1 MLSCL
6 IELMKSKYIK
16 YIWILFFSL
25 ITFDVYSLDEFNF
38 DVSEIQILENGN
50 KFVGD
55 KRGVITNNK
64 GIEINADRF
73 EYYKKSETLNA
84 KGNVIIIDKINNL
97 KIYSQNITY
106 KKKNDLIFTSSG
118 SRALDLNKGIEIKAD
133 SFEYFLKVNKIV
145 AKKNASFRNDIK
157 DYKISSDIITY
168 FKNKQKISTKGKT
181 YAQLNSKYNFE
192 TRDVVFLIDK
202 MELISKNKT
211 KINDKL
217 NFYQLNKF
225 HYFVDQE
232 ELKGEKILI
241 NTDYK
246 SPTNDKYYFS
256 SAIINLKDQSFVG
269 KDTKIEIR
277 KDIFDNL
284 DNDPR
289 IVGVSATGNQN
300 QTKINK
306 GVFTSCKKNENCTPW
321 SISADE
327 IIHDKSKKEMIYNR
341 ALLKIYDFPVLY
353 FPKFFHPDPTVKR
366 KSGFLQPKMNKSK
379 ILDTSINIPY
389 YFMIDTNKDFT
400 FNPTFSEIGTNF
412 LQGEYRQKNINS
424 SHIIDLG
431 LTTNFKSNYTSKK
444 KNIFHFFSK
453 SEIDL
458 EYDNFNESK
467 LKLYVERT
475 NKDTYLKIFDSQ
487 LLNNIVK
494 PKDSNI
500 LTSGIDINLSN
511 ENILFET
518 GLTSYEDLNK
528 TQNDRYQY
536 ILPYYRFDSELFSN
550 DLGRLNL
557 VSNGTNILKNTNNL
571 RTRVINNIILSSNEF
586 VSYNTGLK
594 SNLNLYLKNSNTIGK
609 EDQVYKS
616 SPQSELMNIFEI
628 NTSYPTVREVNN
640 NIEILSPKISFRF
653 NPGDMKNHAD
663 TDRTIN
669 VNNIFSIDR
678 LGLEDSFES
687 GKSLTAGLNY
697 SKVNNENNNQF
708 SAKIA
713 TVFRDK
719 NENTIPQKTT
729 LNEKNS
735 HIFGGINY
743 ANDSFLKVDYNF
755 ASKDSFEKFKYH
767 NVGANF
773 SLNNFITEFNFIE
786 ENDVLGTSHIIENN
800 STFKFNDNNFL
811 SFKTRRNKEI
821 DLTEYYD
828 LIYEYKNDCLTAGL
842 KFQKTYYKDRDLEP
856 SENLF
861 FNIRLI
867 PLTSWEQ
874 DID

>member
-1 MLSCL
+1 MLSCSTKS
-6 IELMKSKYIK
+6 MKSKLLK
-16 YIWILFFSL
+16 FIWILFFSL
-25 ITFDVYSLDEFNF
+25 ISFNVYSLDEFNF

-50 KFVGD
+50 KFIGN
-55 KRGVITNNK
+55 KRGIITNNN
-64 GIEINADRF
+64 GIEINADKF
-73 EYYKKSETLNA
+73 EYYKKTEILNA
-84 KGNVIIIDKINNL
+84 SGNVLIIDKINNL
-97 KIYSQNITY
+97 EIYSQNITY
-106 KKKNDLIFTSSG
+106 KKKNDLIFTKGG
-118 SRALDLNKGIEIKAD
+118 STALDLKKGIEIKAD
-133 SFEYFLKVNKIV
+133 SFEYFLKINKII
-145 AKKNASFRNDIK
+145 AKKNASFSNNIK
-157 DYKISSDIITY
+157 GYKISSDIITY
-168 FKNKQKISTKGKT
+168 FKNKKKIFTKGKT

-192 TRDVVFLIDK
+192 SKDVIFLIDK
-202 MELISKNKT
+202 MELFSKNKT

-217 NFYQLNKF
+217 NFYKLDKF
-225 HYFVDQE
+225 HYFIDRE
-232 ELKGEKILI
+232 ELRGEKILI

-246 SPTNDKYYFS
+246 SPTNDKFYFS

-277 KDIFDNL
+277 KDIFNNL

-289 IVGVSATGNQN
+289 VVGVSATSNKN

-306 GVFTSCKKNENCTPW
+306 GVFTSCKKNEKCTPW
-321 SISADE
+321 SISAEE
-327 IIHDKSKKEMIYNR
+327 IIHDKNKKEMIYNR
-341 ALLKIYDFPVLY
+341 ALLKVYDFPILY

-366 KSGFLQPKMNKSK
+366 KTGFLQPKMNKSK

-389 YFMIDTNKDFT
+389 YFMIDNNKDFT

-412 LQGEYRQKNINS
+412 FQGEYRQKNINS
-424 SHIIDLG
+424 SHILDLG
-431 LTTNFKSNYTSKK
+431 FTNNFKSNYTTKK

-458 EYDNFNESK
+458 KYNNFDESR
-467 LKLYVERT
+467 LKFYVEKT
-475 NKDTYLKIFDSQ
+475 NKDTYLKIFESQ
-487 LLNNIVK
+487 LLNNNVK

-500 LTSGIDINLSN
+500 LTSGIDFNLSN
-511 ENILFET
+511 ENVLFET
-518 GLTSYEDLNK
+518 GFTSYEDLNK
-528 TQNDRYQY
+528 AQNDRYQY

-557 VSNGTNILKNTNNL
+557 VSTGTNILKNTNNL
-571 RTRVINNIILSSNEF
+571 RTRIINNIILSSNEF
-586 VSYNTGLK
+586 VSYKTGLK
-594 SNLNLYLKNSNTIGK
+594 SNLNLYLKNSNTIAK
-609 EDQVYKS
+609 QDEVYKS
-616 SPQSELMNIFEI
+616 SPQSELMNIFEF
-628 NTSYPTVREVNN
+628 NTSYPTVREINN
-640 NIEILSPKISFRF
+640 NREILSPKISFRF
-653 NPGDMKNHAD
+653 NPGDMKNHAN

-687 GKSLTAGLNY
+687 GKSLTTGLDY
-697 SKVNNENNNQF
+697 SKINNNNKNQF
-708 SAKIA
+708 NAKIA
-713 TVFRDK
+713 TVFRDQ
-719 NENTIPQKTT
+719 NENTIPLKTT

-743 ANDSFLKVDYNF
+743 KNDDLLELEYNF
-755 ASKDSFEKFKYH
+755 ASKDGFEKFKYH
-767 NVGANF
+767 NVGVNF

-800 STFKFNDNNFL
+800 SSFKFNDNNFL
-811 SFKTRRNKEI
+811 TFKTRRNKEI

-828 LIYEYKNDCLTAGL
+828 LIYEYKNDCLIAGL

-867 PLTSWEQ
+867 PLTSLEQ